1 MSIKNQKILVTG
13 GKGFI
18 GLHLVKK
25 LRKLGAKV
33 EVYDISVGQNIEN
46 LEKVNTFVKRK
57 YDIIYHLAGFSG
69 NAESNREKLK
79 CFKINTIATVNLFE
93 SIIKYSSRTKII
105 LSSSRLEYGQAKK
118 IPVDEKSPTNPTS
131 MYGLSRLLSTQI
143 AFIFRDLY
151 GLKVT
156 IFRTSNVY
164 GPHKSSKFSGY
175 NVVNHFIDLAK
186 HGDVITIYGDGEQ
199 KRDYIYIDDLIN
211 AFLLGADDKASGQ
224 VYNVGSGKGIRFK
237 DMAEIIV
244 KNVGKG
250 RTRLVKWPENY
261 RNVETGSYVS
271 DISKIKKD
279 LGFNP
284 KVSFKSGLDKVL
296 KIIN

>member
-46 LEKVNTFVKRK
+46 LEKVNTFVKR
-57 YDIIYHLAGFSG
+57 
-69 NAESNREKLK
+69 
-79 CFKINTIATVNLFE
+79 
-93 SIIKYSSRTKII
+93 KII